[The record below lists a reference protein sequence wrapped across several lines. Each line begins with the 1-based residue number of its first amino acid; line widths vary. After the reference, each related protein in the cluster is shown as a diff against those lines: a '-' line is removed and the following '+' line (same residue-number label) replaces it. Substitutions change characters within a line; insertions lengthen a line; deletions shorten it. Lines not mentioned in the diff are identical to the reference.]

1 MDEPTVADMSITDE
15 HIVVV
20 SKTKVSDICSELAIN
35 PEHAVLVK
43 KGRDI
48 LGVVTA
54 KDIFSRMAEGMN
66 ATKIKVDKIMRTN
79 VLAVKGDTPLSK
91 ALNVMSETPTD
102 VVIVID
108 ENDEFM
114 GYFSIRDYRDAT
126 RRLEAHLLMVS
137 RLSKSRKAIKQV
149 KSENEDTDGDLL
161 DLLLGND
168 GDEVEDELDIPSM
181 IMLD

>member
-102 VVIVID
+102 VVIVVD
-108 ENDEFM
+108 EKDEFM